1 MDPEQA
7 KKSYATDEVALRAK
21 QLYEHEI
28 RERVEPEHSGRY
40 LVVDVESGDYEIANE
55 ALVAT
60 RALRGRR
67 PAAVTYLMRVGRL
80 AAYRLG
86 GCILTVR
93 P

>member
-40 LVVDVESGDYEIANE
+40 LVVDVESGDYEPGSVPAWRLHPHGPPLRLWRYT
-55 ALVAT
+55 APPPT
-60 RALRGRR
+60 RGASPRCCL
-67 PAAVTYLMRVGRL
+67 P
-80 AAYRLG
+80 
-86 GCILTVR
+86 C
-93 P
+93 